1 MLICTE
7 FTSNLEKFK
16 IRSSQVYFSTVGPI
30 SRKNRLLELL
40 DLVTEKELDDEELFV
55 TEIELQLLL
64 DFVAETELDDKLWL
78 DSDENE
84 LSDDTE

>member
-1 MLICTE
+1 M
-7 FTSNLEKFK
+7 
-16 IRSSQVYFSTVGPI
+16 GPI